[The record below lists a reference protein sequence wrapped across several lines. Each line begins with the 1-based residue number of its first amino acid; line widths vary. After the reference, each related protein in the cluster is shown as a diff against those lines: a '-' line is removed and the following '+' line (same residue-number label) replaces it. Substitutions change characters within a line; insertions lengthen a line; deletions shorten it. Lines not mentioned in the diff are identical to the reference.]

1 MEDNLNIISN
11 PIDKVNLE
19 YLMNRSQYKKYVSK
33 TDPKKHFENE
43 LFLSK
48 INKYKSRILYL
59 TEKLVSN
66 PEEAITLDVNDGFNQ
81 YVKTLI
87 KHFEI
92 KDMENDDNDTLFEK
106 IDDNSIDKI
115 INNDEED
122 DYNKDLLEENS
133 NKKSFWGKNRVV
145 KSQVILPYSFS
156 SKSFS

>member
-19 YLMNRSQYKKYVSK
+19 YLMNRTQYKKYVSK

-43 LFLSK
+43 IFLSK
-48 INKYKSRILYL
+48 IKKYKNRIFDL
-59 TEKLVSN
+59 TETLISN
-66 PEEAITLDVNDGFNQ
+66 PEEPITNDVNDIFYQ

-106 IDDNSIDKI
+106 IDDVSIDRVD
-115 INNDEED
+115 NDEKYD
-122 DYNKDLLEENS
+122 DKEDLLE
-133 NKKSFWGKNRVV
+133 NKVKSFWGKNRVI
-145 KSQVILPYSFS
+145 KSQVLLPYSFS
-156 SKSFS
+156 SKKL